1 MLERLLSGSSS
12 VRFKLLVIV
21 LSPIVVALPLL
32 GGLIVYWGESYY
44 DRLIRYKVVSDLA
57 IANQYFERVVEGY
70 RRGVDAF
77 ASSSRLAG
85 ALGRPEAVE
94 KLLEAERIRIG
105 ADYLHLLDARGQV
118 RAPAAAR
125 ERAGSRAFW
134 PVVRSAIAGRPHAGV
149 DVFTAQQLEEI
160 DPALARRA
168 YVPVIQTPAAAVDA
182 KIEERRGLLIHAA
195 SPVRDAAGEV
205 VAVVEGGL
213 LLNGNLDF
221 VDRINEIVYR
231 EGSLPLGSRGTATL
245 LLDDVRVATNIRMF
259 EGDRALGTRVSLAV
273 RDHVLG
279 EGRPWANTAFVVN
292 DWYVSSYQPLYDSLD
307 RRVGMLYVGF
317 LESPLRA
324 AKWSALGL
332 ALALFG
338 LLAAGASVLFLR
350 MARTIFAP
358 LERMSTTMSAVAAGD
373 AGARV
378 GAVRSR
384 DEIGELARHFDAL
397 LGTLQAKNAE
407 LRRFADELDAK
418 VAERTR
424 QLEEANRSLVDAQRQ
439 LVMTE
444 KLAAIGELTAGV
456 AHEINNPIAVM
467 QGNLDLIRA
476 ELGPALAPVRQ
487 EVRLLDEQIDRV
499 RLIVTKLL
507 QFARPDAYA
516 GYVED
521 VDVNTIVADSLVLV
535 RHMLA
540 KSGIQVVQALDAT
553 RAVRFSR
560 SELQQVLVNLIVN
573 AVHAMPEGGTLTLSA
588 VDWDARGVRVDVR
601 DTGAGIRAEDLPRIF
616 DPFFTTK
623 RREGT
628 GLGLSISYALVD
640 RYGGRITA
648 ASEPGRGATF
658 TVWLLSEPEFRAA

>member
-1 MLERLLSGSSS
+1 MIERLLSGSSS

-21 LSPIVVALPLL
+21 LSPIVVALPVL
-32 GGLIVYWGESYY
+32 GGLILYWGESYY
-44 DRLIRYKVVSDLA
+44 DRLIRYKVLSDLA
-57 IANQYFERVVEGY
+57 IANQYLERVVEGY
-70 RRGVDAF
+70 GRGVEAF
-77 ASSSRLAG
+77 AGSSRLAA
-85 ALGRPEAVE
+85 ALDRPSAIE
-94 KLLEAERIRIG
+94 KLLESERNRIG
-105 ADYLHLLDARGQV
+105 ADYLHLLDARGQL
-118 RAPAAAR
+118 RAPARAQP
-125 ERAGSRAFW
+125 RAGDRAFW
-134 PVVRSAIAGRPHAGV
+134 PVVKSAIVGKAHAGI
-149 DVFTAQQLEEI
+149 DVFTAEQLAEI
-160 DPALARRA
+160 DPALAQRA
-168 YVPVIQTPAAAVDA
+168 YLPVIQTPGAAVDA
-182 KIEERRGLLIHAA
+182 KTDERRGMLIHAA
-195 SPVRDAAGEV
+195 SPVRNAAGEV
-205 VAVVEGGL
+205 IAVVEGGL
-213 LLNGNLDF
+213 LLNGNLAF

-231 EGSLPLGSRGTATL
+231 EGSVPLGSRGTATL
-245 LLDDVRVATNIRMF
+245 LLDDVRIATNVRMF
-259 EGDRALGTRVSLAV
+259 EGERAIGTRVSLPV
-273 RDHVLG
+273 RDQVLG
-279 EGRPWANTAFVVN
+279 EGKVWATTAFVVN

-317 LESPLRA
+317 VESPLRA
-324 AKWSALGL
+324 AKWSAFGL

-338 LLAAGASVLFLR
+338 LLAVGASAFFLR

-358 LERMSTTMSAVAAGD
+358 LERMSTAMSAVGAGD
-373 AGARV
+373 AAARV
-378 GAVRSR
+378 GVVKTR

-397 LGTLQAKNAE
+397 LDTLQAKNAE

-418 VAERTR
+418 VAERTG

-487 EVRLLDEQIDRV
+487 EVKLLDEQIDRV

-521 VDVNTIVADSLVLV
+521 VDVNAIVADTLVLV

-540 KSGIQVVQALDAT
+540 KGAIEVVQKLAAS

-573 AVHAMPEGGTLTLSA
+573 ALHAMPEGGTLTLA
-588 VDWDARGVRVDVR
+588 TADWDARGVCVEVR

-648 ASEPGRGATF
+648 SSEPGRGAAF
-658 TVWLLSEPEFRAA
+658 TVWLLAEPEFRAA

>member
-1 MLERLLSGSSS
+1 MIERLLTGSSS

-21 LSPIVVALPLL
+21 LSPIVVALPVL
-32 GGLIVYWGESYY
+32 GGLILYWGESYY
-44 DRLIRYKVVSDLA
+44 DRLVRYKVLSDLA
-57 IANQYFERVVEGY
+57 IANQYLERVVEGY
-70 RRGVDAF
+70 GRGVEAF
-77 ASSSRLAG
+77 AGSSRLAAALERSG
-85 ALGRPEAVE
+85 AIE
-94 KLLEAERIRIG
+94 KLLESERSRIG
-105 ADYLHLLDARGQV
+105 ADFLHLLDARGQL
-118 RAPAAAR
+118 RAPA
-125 ERAGSRAFW
+125 RAQPGPGDRAFW
-134 PVVRSAIAGRPHAGV
+134 PVVKSAIVGKAHAGI
-149 DVFTAQQLEEI
+149 DVFTDEQLAEI
-160 DPALARRA
+160 DPALAQRA
-168 YVPVIQTPAAAVDA
+168 YLPVIQTAGAAVDA
-182 KIEERRGLLIHAA
+182 KTEERRGMMIHAA
-195 SPVRDAAGEV
+195 SPVRNAAGEV
-205 VAVVEGGL
+205 IAVVEGGL
-213 LLNGNLDF
+213 LLNGNLAF

-245 LLDDVRVATNIRMF
+245 VLDDVRIATNVRMF
-259 EGDRALGTRVSLAV
+259 EGERAIGTRVSLPV
-273 RDHVLG
+273 RDQVLG
-279 EGRPWANTAFVVN
+279 EGKAWASTAFVVN

-338 LLAAGASVLFLR
+338 LLAIGASVLFLR

-358 LERMSTTMSAVAAGD
+358 LERMSTAMSAVGAGD

-378 GAVRSR
+378 GMVKSR

-397 LGTLQAKNAE
+397 LDTLQAKNTE

-439 LVMTE
+439 LLMTE

-487 EVRLLDEQIDRV
+487 EVKLLDEQIDRV

-521 VDVNTIVADSLVLV
+521 VDVNAIVADSLVLV

-540 KSGIQVVQALDAT
+540 KGAIEVVQKLGAS
-553 RAVRFSR
+553 RAVRISR

-573 AVHAMPEGGTLTLSA
+573 AVHAMPEGGTLTLA
-588 VDWDARGVRVDVR
+588 TADWDARGVRVEVR

-648 ASEPGRGATF
+648 ASEPGRGAAF
-658 TVWLLSEPEFRAA
+658 TVWLLAEPEFRAA

>member
-1 MLERLLSGSSS
+1 MIERLLSGSSS

-21 LSPIVVALPLL
+21 LSPIVVALPVL
-32 GGLIVYWGESYY
+32 GGLILYWGENYY
-44 DRLIRYKVVSDLA
+44 DRLVQYKVRSDLA
-57 IANQYFERVVEGY
+57 IANQYFERVIEGY
-70 RRGVDAF
+70 GRGVTAF
-77 ASSSRLAG
+77 AGSSALAAALEHPG
-85 ALGRPEAVE
+85 AIER
-94 KLLEAERIRIG
+94 LLEAERNRIG
-105 ADYLHLLDARGQV
+105 ADFLYLLDARGQV
-118 RAPAAAR
+118 RAPGR
-125 ERAGSRAFW
+125 PPAGIGNHAFW
-134 PVVRSAIAGRPHAGV
+134 PVLKSAMAGKPHAGI
-149 DVFTAQQLEEI
+149 DIYTAEQLAEI
-160 DPALARRA
+160 DPALAQRA
-168 YVPVIQTPAAAVDA
+168 YVPVVQTPGAAVDA
-182 KIEERRGLLIHAA
+182 KTAERRGMLIHAA
-195 SPVRDAAGEV
+195 SPVRNAAGEV
-205 VAVVEGGL
+205 VAVIEGGL

-221 VDRINEIVYR
+221 VDRINEVVYR

-245 LLDDVRVATNIRMF
+245 LLDDVRIATNVRMF
-259 EGDRALGTRVSLAV
+259 EGERAIGTRVSLPV

-279 EGRPWANTAFVVN
+279 EGKVWATTAFVVN

-338 LLAAGASVLFLR
+338 LLAVGASALFLR
-350 MARTIFAP
+350 MGRTIFAP
-358 LERMSTTMSAVAAGD
+358 LERMSAAMTAVAAGD

-384 DEIGELARHFDAL
+384 DEIGDLARHFDAL
-397 LGTLQAKNAE
+397 LDTLQAKNAE
-407 LRRFADELDAK
+407 LRQFADELDAK

-424 QLEEANRSLVDAQRQ
+424 QLEGANRSLLDAQRQ
-439 LVMTE
+439 LVMSE

-487 EVRLLDEQIDRV
+487 EVKLLDEQIDRV

-521 VDVNTIVADSLVLV
+521 VDVNAIVADSLVLV

-540 KSGIQVVQALDAT
+540 KGSIEVVQRLAAS
-553 RAVRFSR
+553 RAVRFAR

-573 AVHAMPEGGTLTLSA
+573 AVHAMPEGGTLTLDTT
-588 VDWDARGVRVDVR
+588 DWDGRGVRVEVR

-648 ASEPGRGATF
+648 ASEPGRGAAF
-658 TVWLLSEPEFRAA
+658 TVWLLAEPEFRAA